1 MFVNLYLLSLNRG
14 ACKPFKYLTHTPNY
28 EEQVKIYIYI
38 HMYVHTHT
46 RVCVLSHFS
55 LCDPMDRSP
64 PSSSVHGILQA
75 RILEWLV
82 MPSSRG
88 SSQSRDQTCI
98 SYVSC
103 TGRQALYHYCHLGSL
118 IYSIYVGGGQ
128 KVCLGFYVR
137 CGKNIYM

>member
-1 MFVNLYLLSLNRG
+1 MY
-14 ACKPFKYLTHTPNY
+14 THT
-28 EEQVKIYIYI
+28 
-38 HMYVHTHT
+38 H
-46 RVCVLSHFS
+46 VCVCAKS
-55 LCDPMDRSP
+55 LQSLRPYGPYSP

-118 IYSIYVGGGQ
+118 IYYIYVGVGQ